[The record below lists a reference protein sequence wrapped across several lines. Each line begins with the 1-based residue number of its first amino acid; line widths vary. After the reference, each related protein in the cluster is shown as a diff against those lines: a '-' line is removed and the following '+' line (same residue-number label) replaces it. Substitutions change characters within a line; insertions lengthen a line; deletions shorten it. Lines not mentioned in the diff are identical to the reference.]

1 MASGRTMVGGCQAA
15 ACACATRHVN
25 FLLGC
30 MQHVQFEASENNL
43 LILELFFITV
53 FTIRVCSYSLA
64 ECCLFSFT
72 LSYKQESTGYII
84 I

>member
-1 MASGRTMVGGCQAA
+1 MGGYQAA

-30 MQHVQFEASENNL
+30 MQHVQFEARENYL
-43 LILELFFITV
+43 LILELFFIKV
-53 FTIRVCSYSLA
+53 FMISVCCYSLA

-72 LSYKQESTGYII
+72 VSYKQELTSYISI
-84 I
+84 